1 MKRILIVALALGT
14 ACGGAI
20 VLPSPTPTPR
30 TTATVAATATARV
43 TASAAPTPITS
54 SKGGITVTAPLSNA
68 RVTSPVTITGDA
80 SVFEAALQWRI
91 VEGGGKVLA
100 QGSTTASAGAP
111 GRGTFSVTASYPPP
125 SADTI
130 GAIEVYDTSPKD
142 GTIDELVRV
151 PVVIGR

>member
-1 MKRILIVALALGT
+1 LKRIIVVALALCTG
-14 ACGGAI
+14 CGGAI
-20 VLPSPTPTPR
+20 VLPSPTPTPA
-30 TTATVAATATARV
+30 ATVAATATPRV

-54 SKGGITVTAPLSNA
+54 SKGGITVTAPLSNTRITA
-68 RVTSPVTITGDA
+68 PVTITGDA

-91 VEGGGKVLA
+91 VDGGGRVIA

-111 GRGTFSVTASYPPP
+111 GRGTFSVTASFPPP

-130 GAIEVYDTSPKD
+130 GQVQVYDTSPKD
-142 GTIDELVRV
+142 GTIDEMVSV

>member
-1 MKRILIVALALGT
+1 MRWLAIITLCA

-20 VLPSPTPTPR
+20 VLPSPTPTPT
-30 TTATVAATATARV
+30 TTATATPRS
-43 TASAAPTPITS
+43 TASAAATPITS
-54 SKGGITVTAPLSNA
+54 AKGGITVSAPLANA
-68 RVTSPVTITGDA
+68 RVTSPVTISGDA

-91 VEGGGKVLA
+91 VDGGGKVLSSGIA
-100 QGSTTASAGAP
+100 TASRGAP
-111 GRGTFSVTASYPPP
+111 DRGTFSVSASYPPP

-142 GTIDELVRV
+142 GAVDELVRV